1 MLDGKI
7 LITLCVIAGFRR
19 EVAEKC
25 ALLGY
30 YTASSDNFLTTF
42 RDNLSVPSSGFKN
55 PKGNYHYSLRNDP
68 EECSSYLSS
77 YRVP

>member
-1 MLDGKI
+1 MI
-7 LITLCVIAGFRR
+7 SGFRR

-30 YTASSDNFLTTF
+30 YAVSSGNLLPTF

-55 PKGNYHYSLRNDP
+55 SIAIILIAGTCVGISFTEDKQ
-68 EECSSYLSS
+68 
-77 YRVP
+77 